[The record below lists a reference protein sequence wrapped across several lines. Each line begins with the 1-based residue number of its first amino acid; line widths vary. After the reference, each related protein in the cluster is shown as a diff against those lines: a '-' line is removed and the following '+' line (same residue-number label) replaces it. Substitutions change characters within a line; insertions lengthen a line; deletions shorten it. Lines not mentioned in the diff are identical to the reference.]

1 MDINLLAHI
10 KNKTPKALGKKHTF
24 FFILLLISTFNFQL
38 STHAQETPFPTDHLQ
53 LWLRADSVETTDEKV
68 SRWYDLS
75 PNNYVIQQTTASY
88 MPTINESAI
97 NDNPALQFNGS
108 STYLTGGDILDLG
121 NSSWT
126 WFVVG
131 KVNVNQWNRPY
142 LSKTRYGSGDN
153 NNRYSLGSSN
163 LIFMPG
169 PSGTEYNV
177 GYSGSNPTNYWHS
190 LIWENNRVYLNNT
203 IYINNNLKA
212 SASFSN
218 NNMNSVNSFLIGGY
232 GNSTGTSPNSN
243 FYLNGQIAE
252 IIAFNTVN
260 DSLRY
265 SVNEYIVNKY
275 FPDQNTQVSLGLDIH
290 VPYGFC
296 DTAITTAYNPNFI
309 SYQWSTGE
317 TDSIIHV
324 NRSGRYTVTV
334 TNSFGVTST
343 DDINVYFPEI
353 SKMQDTT
360 ICAGDT
366 IYWDTGLDVD
376 NYTFQWFN
384 GDTPITTRSLQ
395 SLDTPP
401 PLKAL
406 QPLQPLRALD
416 TLPTLRSLQALKAL
430 SSSSILPIYEAGS
443 YSCLVTDSLGCTFQ
457 TDTVHVAIDD
467 YPISTSFRRDGIHSV
482 SDTSLCSG
490 NTLGIASNVN
500 ETTSYTWS
508 TGATSPRIT
517 LTESG
522 DYSLATTNSRGC
534 RAVNSIHVNILGEAP
549 EINFN
554 IDNLCFKDSTS
565 FVGNAY
571 SEQGIE
577 SYLWIID
584 DTDSIASDNFNYE
597 FATAGV
603 HDIRT
608 IVTSNNSC
616 HTDSSFNINIKG
628 IPYPNFTYTPVCTGI
643 PMNFIGS
650 SNIPD
655 GTSIESY
662 TWLINDSIIG
672 TNEDLTF
679 GTDNAGIVPLKYSI
693 SLSNGCSSDTTI
705 EVSALSEYS
714 EPRFVSPAYPTNGM
728 LVSSDSIIFL
738 WNCDYDILYYNLIT
752 SSSTDFSN
760 ADTIPCSA
768 NSITITSENFS
779 DTTYWKVTAYNHCLI
794 SFESEAYFFRKTTG
808 DNDFIATNPNLQ
820 LWLRADSVELT
831 NGKVSR
837 WYDLGPNNYVIQQT
851 TASYMPT
858 KNESEINNNPAL
870 MFNGSSTYLT
880 GGDILDLG
888 NSSWTWFIV
897 GKDSQRSWN
906 RPYLAK
912 TLYGTAN
919 GRYSLASS
927 YFVFVPGPSTTEYN
941 IGYYSDNLNPANRW
955 HTLTWENNRNNLKN
969 TFYLNNN
976 NMASASFS
984 NNNMN
989 NSSSF
994 LIGAYNGRDGAYP
1007 MQNYYFNGQI
1017 AEIIVFNTVDDNLR
1031 YSVNEYLVNKYFP
1044 DQNTQVSL
1052 GLDIHIPYGLCDTAI
1067 TTAYNPDFI
1076 SYQWSTGET
1085 DSIIHINRSGRYTVT
1100 VTNSFGVT
1108 STDDINVYFPEISQM
1123 QDTTICAGD
1132 TIYWDTGLDADIYT
1146 FQWFNGDTPITP
1158 RSLQSLDT
1166 PPPLNA
1172 LQPLRA
1178 LDTLPPLRSLL
1189 ALKTQSSPSLL
1200 PISEAGSYSC
1210 LITDSLG
1217 CTFQTDTVHVAIDD
1231 YPISTSFRRD
1241 GIHSVSDTS
1250 LCSGNTLGIASNVD
1264 ETTSY
1269 TWSTGA
1275 TSPLI
1280 TLTESGNYS
1289 LTTTNYRGCH
1299 TVNSIHVNIL
1309 GEAPEINFNID
1320 NLCFKDSTSFVGNAY
1335 SEQGIESYLWIIDA
1349 TDSITEQSFNHR
1361 FASTGNHD
1369 IRTIVTSNNT
1379 CITDSSFNI
1388 SIKEIPYPDFT
1399 YTPVCTGIPM
1409 NFIGNSTIPD
1419 GTSIESYTWLI
1430 NDSIIGT
1437 NENLTFS
1444 TDDASIVSLTYML
1457 FLSNGCSSDTTIEV
1471 SAHSE
1476 YSEPRFVSPAY
1487 PTNGM
1492 LVSSDSIIF
1501 SWNYDYD
1508 ILYYNLITSSSA
1520 DFSNADTIPCLA
1532 NSISLPTENYSD
1544 TTYWKVSSYNH
1555 CLLSFESEPYFF
1567 RRAAGD
1573 IAVSTN
1579 QNLQLWLRADSVG
1592 LTNGK
1597 VSRWYDLSPNNYVI
1611 QQSTA
1616 SYMPTINESA
1626 INNNPALQFNGS
1638 STYLTGGD
1646 ILDLGNSSWTW
1657 FVIGRVNVNQW
1668 SRPYLS
1674 KTRYGSG
1681 DNNNRYSLGSSNL
1694 IFMPGPSGTE
1704 YNVGYSSSNPANY
1717 WHSLTWENN
1726 RVNLNNTIY
1735 INNNL
1740 KASTS
1745 FSNNNMNSVNS
1756 FLIGGYGNASGTS
1769 PNSNFYLNGQI
1780 AEIIA
1785 FNTVNDS
1792 LRYSVNEY
1800 LVYKYFPDQNT
1811 QVSLGLDIHVP
1822 YGFCDTAI
1830 TTAYN
1835 PDFISYLWSTGE
1847 TDSVIHVNRSGRYT
1861 VTVTNSFGV
1870 TSTDDINVY
1879 FPEHFQ
1885 LQDTTIC
1892 AGDTIY
1898 WNLKMRQD
1906 EYSFQWYK
1914 DGGQLDNVSNQIEIS
1929 EAGAYTCLITDS
1941 LGCSFQTDTMHLAI
1955 DNYPI
1960 SAGFENSDTTLCYG
1974 NRLHLSSNY
1983 EETAIAIWNDGTT
1996 ELEHYLTQPGTYTI
2010 TTTNTRGC
2018 TATNSINVNIQGRVP
2033 TPNFTTEGH
2042 CQNAEVTTTNLSTS
2056 EIGEISLY
2064 RWYANDSLIG
2074 TTENIS
2080 HSFDKYGTQSLKLYL
2095 ETSDHCFNDTTIPI
2109 YIYPQPK
2116 PDFSPKHFCQNAPTE
2131 INARTTIAEGDII
2144 NHLWNLGDG
2153 SIAGESITNTFESY
2167 GIKTITLSAESE
2179 EGCIGTKD
2187 IEVNVLQAEMPATE
2201 ISGVCLGY
2209 ETTFINKTQF
2219 NNINPQ
2225 TAWEWNFGDDTET
2238 SPNKNTAHTYDTTG
2252 TYNVSLTVSFANHCS
2267 TTTDTTITIHEL
2279 PEATIT
2285 ANDGC
2290 VGTET
2295 TLDAEIISVDNI
2307 ATYKW
2312 QIDSIFESSERRPT
2326 FVSDTT
2332 GTFAITLD
2340 VLTEFSCPAQATDS
2354 IIIHRKPDVAF
2365 TQSRDWGGSPLFVE
2379 FENTSEGAT
2388 SYHWGFGNEGESSQV
2403 NPYYIFTEPGTY
2415 EVSLI
2420 GTNEFGCSSKYI
2432 SSAITVVE
2440 PIVDIML
2447 MDLKAN
2453 EENGFAKI
2461 SLIIVNLGTLPVE
2474 DLVLELKYN
2483 DHTFR
2488 ESIDY
2493 IAQGEVRPYT
2503 FGTQMPVPQSNTIKS
2518 TICVEA
2524 LVPDVEDHNDMNLAN
2539 NSLCITD
2546 AENLSVGIPYPI
2558 PAREQITCD
2567 IYTKIPTD
2575 LDISIFN
2582 IFGKL
2587 VKHEQISQHKGY
2599 LKYVVNVTDLAG
2611 GMYFIRVNSKDESIT
2626 HKFEIR

>member
-1217 CTFQTDTVHVAIDD
+1217 CTFQTDTVHVAIDY

-2080 HSFDKYGTQSLKLYL
+2080 HSFDEYGTQTLKLYL
-2095 ETSDHCFNDTTIPI
+2095 ETYDHCFNDTTIPI

-2131 INARTTIAEGDII
+2131 ISARTTIAEGDII
-2144 NHLWNLGDG
+2144 NHLWNLGGG

-2167 GIKTITLSAESE
+2167 GIMTITLSAESE

-2209 ETTFINKTQF
+2209 ETSFINKTPF

-2238 SPNKNTAHTYDTTG
+2238 SPNKNTTHTYDTTG

-2290 VGTET
+2290 VGSET

-2307 ATYKW
+2307 DAYKW
-2312 QIDSIFESSERRPT
+2312 KIDSIFESSEQRPT

-2332 GTFAITLD
+2332 GTFTITLD
-2340 VLTEFSCPAQATDS
+2340 VLTGFSCPTQATDS
-2354 IIIHRKPDVAF
+2354 ITIHGNPNVAF
-2365 TQSRDWGGSPLFVE
+2365 TQSRDWGGSPLYVE

-2388 SYHWGFGNEGESSQV
+2388 SYHWDFGNEGESSQA
-2403 NPYYIFTEPGTY
+2403 NPYFIFTEPGTY

-2420 GTNEFGCSSKYI
+2420 GTNEFGCSSKYT

-2474 DLVLELKYN
+2474 DLVLELKINTQIY
-2483 DHTFR
+2483 HET
-2488 ESIDY
+2488 IGH
-2493 IAQGEVRPYT
+2493 IAQGAVVPHT
-2503 FGTQMPVPQSNTIKS
+2503 FGTMIPIPNSASIANTI
-2518 TICVEA
+2518 CMEA
-2524 LVPDVEDHNDMNLAN
+2524 LVPDAEGHSDMNLTN
-2539 NSLCITD
+2539 NTICVTD